1 MPPRGDLARML
12 LDAGYTDAEL
22 HASNVRDPR
31 LTGRIC
37 SAWRDEHGHVLT
49 LWARSITNTNT
60 ERYR

>member
-1 MPPRGDLARML
+1 ML